1 MASRSVTSKR
11 SPSSTSTEGSSRSP
25 ESEKPGSHGGRP
37 PNGPSRSSFP
47 VGRRHPPTL
56 QMVLEAMQ
64 VLQAEEQRQGT
75 SVVAIK
81 RYILR
86 KYPAADGPR
95 FKYLLKNALATG
107 MCRGLLARP
116 PHLKTRG
123 ATGSFQL
130 VTNHER
136 TIKPRKTASPKAP
149 RRAGVAKGKVPKK
162 PDEAKEEPPKA
173 GKGKKGAKSPAE
185 VQKPPLKP
193 GTDTEKACKESSK
206 AKDTEAQPGEAQ
218 KVPPKPD
225 KAMRAPSNDSGFSR
239 RAEVKGSW
247 RSPANCAE
255 ASRKTKAG
263 SKSLRPTV
271 SKVKSGTASLT
282 EKKSVAR
289 AKAQS
294 QAPAPTGAGQGPNAK
309 GASAKAGGSKVV
321 PAHLSRKTEAPKG
334 SRTAGLPIDIKF
346 PSSKVSSQR
355 AEAWGRRQGWRDT

>member
-25 ESEKPGSHGGRP
+25 ESEKP
-37 PNGPSRSSFP
+37 GPSRSSFP

-206 AKDTEAQPGEAQ
+206 AKDTEAQPG
-218 KVPPKPD
+218 
-225 KAMRAPSNDSGFSR
+225 G
-239 RAEVKGSW
+239 
-247 RSPANCAE
+247 AE